1 MDDEGLGDP
10 EIVYSFNRLI
20 IFLTPSFSYGSF
32 GFWDFGLFTIY
43 YLLFTIY
50 YLLCIIYLL
59 CIFYLLFII
68 HYPLSIYYLLFVI
81 YSLPST
87 VYRLPSTIYHLL
99 LIPILSTTSSSILQ
113 DIQPSMTTII
123 LTLAEILKTHSKL
136 VQDYCMISLPTTVK
150 NIML

>member
-50 YLLCIIYLL
+50 YLLCI
-59 CIFYLLFII
+59 FYLLFII
-68 HYPLSIYYLLFVI
+68 HYPLSIYYLLFII
-81 YSLPST
+81 YYLSSTPYRLPST
-87 VYRLPSTIYHLL
+87 VYHLPSTIYYSF
-99 LIPILSTTSSSILQ
+99 LSYPLPPQVYSKTSN
-113 DIQPSMTTII
+113 
-123 LTLAEILKTHSKL
+123 
-136 VQDYCMISLPTTVK
+136 LP
-150 NIML
+150 